1 MFTDSRGQDLLAVI
15 LGAFAA
21 LSPLWLDTSSDARW
35 SLIVLGVLI
44 AATGLAQMARASL
57 AWADYAMGLFGVLL
71 FLSPWVMDF
80 TALRG
85 ASWTAWIVGVVT
97 AVVAVAALPA
107 MSQRLHDMAP
117 HH

>member
-1 MFTDSRGQDLLAVI
+1 MFTESRAQDLLAVV
-15 LGAFAA
+15 LGIFAA
-21 LSPLWLDTSSDARW
+21 LSPIWVETTDKAMW

-44 AATGLAQMARASL
+44 ALTGLAQMSRPAMA
-57 AWADYAMGLFGVLL
+57 AADYAMGLFGVLL

-80 TALRG
+80 TEYRG

-97 AVVAVAALPA
+97 AVVAVAALPTV
-107 MSQRLHDMAP
+107 SGRLHGMVP